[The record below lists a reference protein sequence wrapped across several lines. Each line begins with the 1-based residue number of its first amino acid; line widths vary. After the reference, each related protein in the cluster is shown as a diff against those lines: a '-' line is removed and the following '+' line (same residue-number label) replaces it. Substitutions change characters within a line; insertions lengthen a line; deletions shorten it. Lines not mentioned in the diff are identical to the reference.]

1 MSISIGFTTESKKE
15 NSTKQRTMSTTHNCL
30 LKNGCSLLYPTL
42 LLELDTDTFPTYTG
56 FKIEN
61 RYYSTTDIKS
71 VRQNLFEISGKVD
84 VLASYKSEIL
94 ASSQLVS
101 RQQNTYSPLLADK
114 LYPSYNKIDTE
125 QISLNLT
132 PALSS
137 DGVYVVGII
146 NPDAKNGVSYYTL
159 GETSFRQLMSFLFS
173 DVWLPSQTAAEITQ
187 DLQKELIN
195 PFQYIVSCT
204 WYPFSQF
211 AGDLANIK
219 FGFWDTADYSGG
231 PIRAGL
237 LSESQRIYSFECTG
251 NMPRHPQASTHGINM
266 NGSPYTRYSLECWCF
281 GSIAID
287 PLPFV
292 QNNAFACEID
302 VDVFTG
308 SAILYLNDA
317 NGVRQIKESASFG
330 CPIQISQAVTDPIK
344 NGAGIA
350 GAGLGAI
357 AATGLFGI
365 AAPVALSTQIA
376 GVAGMGAGIMTALEA
391 CFPQVQSKGSI
402 GSKISFMWTPRIQ
415 ASYFK
420 LPDLAPDRVG
430 RPLMSEVTL
439 SSLSGYT
446 VCVNPAIDLSAT
458 DPEEQEVI
466 NYMSN
471 GFYIE

>member
-1 MSISIGFTTESKKE
+1 
-15 NSTKQRTMSTTHNCL
+15 
-30 LKNGCSLLYPTL
+30 
-42 LLELDTDTFPTYTG
+42 
-56 FKIEN
+56 
-61 RYYSTTDIKS
+61 
-71 VRQNLFEISGKVD
+71 
-84 VLASYKSEIL
+84 
-94 ASSQLVS
+94 
-101 RQQNTYSPLLADK
+101 
-114 LYPSYNKIDTE
+114 
-125 QISLNLT
+125 
-132 PALSS
+132 
-137 DGVYVVGII
+137 
-146 NPDAKNGVSYYTL
+146 
-159 GETSFRQLMSFLFS
+159 
-173 DVWLPSQTAAEITQ
+173 
-187 DLQKELIN
+187 
-195 PFQYIVSCT
+195 
-204 WYPFSQF
+204 
-211 AGDLANIK
+211 
-219 FGFWDTADYSGG
+219 
-231 PIRAGL
+231 
-237 LSESQRIYSFECTG
+237 
-251 NMPRHPQASTHGINM
+251 MPRHPQASSHGINM

-365 AAPVALSTQIA
+365 ALPVALGTQIA
-376 GVAGMGAGIMTALEA
+376 GIAGMGAGIMTALES
-391 CFPQVQSKGSI
+391 CFPQVESKGSV

-446 VCVNPAIDLSAT
+446 ICVNPAIDLSAT

-466 NYMSN
+466 NYMSS